1 MEIYGNCHIW
11 EICKKSSTETNFT
24 IAELSSWPSTRWKW
38 WSKSSPRGSSWTTTP
53 TFETPGTGWIL
64 LSYSQAC
71 ILYNCICSCILF
83 LLRESFMIS
92 KKVSPS
98 PSCRL
103 PHFLRWARQPGRTQ
117 NLQGSQGPQDGFHNA
132 RLNSHPKHLTWKQN
146 LPAQSRPNI
155 FETGVFN
162 PFFIVAC
169 YCWLFKG
176 VLKLIF
182 KETVQRRAL
191 DKKKLTSHIC
201 LFWNFPSLHCEHCG
215 NRLIKV
221 AQLWSRAKQRR
232 LRCRHSQNFQTFFVF
247 LPEVSKQF
255 WKNAFFITFNLIG

>member
-53 TFETPGTGWIL
+53 TFETPGTGWIS

-71 ILYNCICSCILF
+71 ILYICIYVVVYFF
-83 LLRESFMIS
+83 LGRERFMIS

-103 PHFLRWARQPGRTQ
+103 PHFLCWARQPGRTQ

-146 LPAQSRPNI
+146 LSARVPSTYPKQRFSTLSWDFVI
-155 FETGVFN
+155 
-162 PFFIVAC
+162 
-169 YCWLFKG
+169 YC
-176 VLKLIF
+176 
-182 KETVQRRAL
+182 
-191 DKKKLTSHIC
+191 C
-201 LFWNFPSLHCEHCG
+201 LFL
-215 NRLIKV
+215 LI
-221 AQLWSRAKQRR
+221 
-232 LRCRHSQNFQTFFVF
+232 
-247 LPEVSKQF
+247 
-255 WKNAFFITFNLIG
+255 I